1 MPIEV
6 PNSPHLLLISV
17 RTYIPLQHIYCRNV
31 SVTLRLDIG
40 NIARNIAEMLPLNCY
55 VRPVQHCRI
64 YFCNIVSGYYSNG
77 RATFLRF
84 YSNGRATFLRFYSNS
99 RVTFLRF
106 YSNGRATFPKF
117 YSNRPAT
124 FRAVGPKNR
133 NNGILYTYIYN
144 ACVYENRRNII
155 IVHSMTSMCLL

>member
-1 MPIEV
+1 MK
-6 PNSPHLLLISV
+6 
-17 RTYIPLQHIYCRNV
+17 YPLQHIYCRNV

-40 NIARNIAEMLPLNCY
+40 NIARNIAEMLPVNCY

-84 YSNGRATFLRFYSNS
+84 YSNGRATFLRFCSNGRATFLRFYSNG
-99 RVTFLRF
+99 RATFLRF

-124 FRAVGPKNR
+124 FRAVGPKNK

-144 ACVYENRRNII
+144 ARVYENRRNII